1 MKIYNIK
8 SDMPTVQLAKDRL
21 NMILKYEKEKCIKV
35 IHGYG
40 STGQGGL
47 IKEMVHQWANQK
59 MNLGIIKAY
68 IPGEAFGHL
77 LGFDHVIKTYM
88 HLLKT
93 DQEGLRPNEGVTYII
108 L

>member
-8 SDMPTVQLAKDRL
+8 GDMPTVQLAKDRL

-77 LGFDHVIKTYM
+77 LGFDDVIKTYM

-93 DQEGLRPNEGVTYII
+93 DPEGLRPNEGVTYII